1 MCNKERKIDTMRIL
15 LPYHLGCG
23 NRGCEGIARGISKIL
38 DLKKEQL
45 ILFDI
50 SPEDYAGDMKLRLN
64 EIGELKCLKQNKPI
78 EIIRLICRVFQKIGI
93 PYFYEQLMSSYY
105 VSQATPEDYIFITGG
120 DIYCYKGAATL
131 PNLIVKK
138 QKNEG

>member
-45 ILFDI
+45 IETTGKRIGLLNI
-50 SPEDYAGDMKLRLN
+50 TKLRT
-64 EIGELKCLKQNKPI
+64 EIMDHK
-78 EIIRLICRVFQKIGI
+78 
-93 PYFYEQLMSSYY
+93 
-105 VSQATPEDYIFITGG
+105 YI
-120 DIYCYKGAATL
+120 
-131 PNLIVKK
+131 
-138 QKNEG
+138 